1 MPVTD
6 IAMSSIRAAL
16 SELRIDRKADTPK
29 QPSWISFGIL
39 LVFLV
44 LGFFLVEIAAFFWWR
59 TQMWDNDVRTEIVTA
74 SVAGPRIVLNA
85 SGYIVARRVATVS
98 SIVTG
103 RVRDL
108 LVEEGMKVKQ
118 GDVLARLDDSDAK
131 AGFQLAKAQLGCAS
145 IATEQTKV
153 QLDLAEKTLRR
164 VTALANTKV
173 ETDEALDQ
181 AKAKVNSLK
190 AQLDQ
195 QEAQILVAEGQVAV
209 LEQQV
214 QDTIIRAPF
223 SGIVTSKDAEPGE
236 MISPIASGAGF
247 SRTGICTIVDGD
259 SLEVEIEVNQNHLR
273 KVTPGQSVTV
283 TLDAYPEWP
292 IPATVLAIIPTADR
306 NKGTVKVRIR
316 FKNKDER
323 ILPQMEA
330 RAAFLDTNQK
340 PTDALAVLVPRI
352 AIRDMEGGD
361 FVWIVRDGCVQR
373 RAITVA
379 DNVGDKALVSAGLQA
394 GDTVVIES
402 HCNLSQGARVKESKS

>member
-1 MPVTD
+1 
-6 IAMSSIRAAL
+6 MSSIRAAL

-29 QPSWISFGIL
+29 QPSWISFGII

-59 TQMWDNDVRTEIVTA
+59 TQMWNNDVKTEIVTA

-173 ETDEALDQ
+173 EADEALDQ

-236 MISPIASGAGF
+236 MISPIGWGLPGG
-247 SRTGICTIVDGD
+247 R
-259 SLEVEIEVNQNHLR
+259 NR
-273 KVTPGQSVTV
+273 GQSKSPEKG
-283 TLDAYPEWP
+283 DARS
-292 IPATVLAIIPTADR
+292 VGNR
-306 NKGTVKVRIR
+306 
-316 FKNKDER
+316 
-323 ILPQMEA
+323 
-330 RAAFLDTNQK
+330 
-340 PTDALAVLVPRI
+340 
-352 AIRDMEGGD
+352 
-361 FVWIVRDGCVQR
+361 
-373 RAITVA
+373 
-379 DNVGDKALVSAGLQA
+379 NVGCISRMADSSHGSRHNSDRGPEQ
-394 GDTVVIES
+394 GDGEGPHQIQE
-402 HCNLSQGARVKESKS
+402 